1 MSHAFK
7 GKISNSRRT
16 QVWKKVLVLEIS
28 KTAPAGKEHT
38 KLRAREKVK
47 LQ

>member
-1 MSHAFK
+1 MLSKERFLTSK
-7 GKISNSRRT
+7 DT
-16 QVWKKVLVLEIS
+16 VWKEAGAVLEIS